1 MRFMVSAVL
10 LTLCQVAP
18 ALAASDDQKY
28 GQYLCRVEHAAGLR
42 HHKGEALY
50 AGAINLPESELTFG
64 VTISPIT
71 RSEIDVT
78 LCKRSF
84 EHYLPMIEHG
94 VPFKSWDAPKGLND
108 MTHER
113 HGIGSQ
119 CLTKDEAVLSSAG
132 DGMQWS
138 YRGYDSP
145 FEFYG
150 VIPGDWF
157 SLYDNETFERSFPYD
172 SGPVITAGHCV
183 KMPRAK

>member
-42 HHKGEALY
+42 YHKGEALY

-78 LCKRSF
+78 LCKRSLHF
-84 EHYLPMIEHG
+84 
-94 VPFKSWDAPKGLND
+94 FRRWKSAISFAHLLAAAKKRQLFSVSLGALVDPRKANRPLLHTLKMDEFLA
-108 MTHER
+108 TAR
-113 HGIGSQ
+113 HQHS
-119 CLTKDEAVLSSAG
+119 T
-132 DGMQWS
+132 
-138 YRGYDSP
+138 
-145 FEFYG
+145 
-150 VIPGDWF
+150 
-157 SLYDNETFERSFPYD
+157 
-172 SGPVITAGHCV
+172 
-183 KMPRAK
+183 